1 MDSHLTH
8 SPHQD
13 RVDTI
18 NKMLLRINNGEARER
33 LLRERRSLLRIIH
46 NVPLQI
52 QLPLDWQPEKS
63 VG

>member
-1 MDSHLTH
+1 MSH
-8 SPHQD
+8 QE

-18 NKMLLRINNGEARER
+18 NSILPRINDQHTRER

-46 NVPLQI
+46 NVPQQI

-63 VG
+63 AG

>member
-1 MDSHLTH
+1 MS
-8 SPHQD
+8 HQD

-18 NKMLLRINNGEARER
+18 DKMLLRINDQHTRER

-46 NVPLQI
+46 NVPQQI

-63 VG
+63 AG